1 MSSMVGSNL
10 ERWVRTHLRVL
21 FVSDLLSCS
30 LVSQLL
36 STMCTLLSSH
46 TREVVKAA
54 FGFIKITI
62 GVLPSTELSPHVEE
76 LINGVMRWSG
86 NPKSHFRLK
95 ARFILEKLMRKF
107 G

>member
-1 MSSMVGSNL
+1 MTCVGMSQTMTPDV
-10 ERWVRTHLRVL
+10 
-21 FVSDLLSCS
+21 LSCS
-30 LVSQLL
+30 LVSRLVA
-36 STMCTLLSSH
+36 TMCSLLSSH

-62 GVLPSTELSPHVEE
+62 GILPSTELSSHLEQ
-76 LINGVMRWSG
+76 LIGGVLRWSG

-95 ARFILEKLMRKF
+95 ARFILEKLIRKF